1 MIYTSNQ
8 NELSFSLQPSALAV
22 QGFPPSMIQYAKIL
36 QKLIY
41 KDHVF
46 PISHTELI
54 TFYHF
59 NKQLHALFSEILL
72 SFQTS
77 LNSLIAHY
85 FCIRFDH
92 SPESY
97 LDIEHYAVEQIHPK
111 HIMQLIHKIST
122 SYQVFTEMYH
132 LSPSYNSTW
141 HFTHT
146 LPFDITSDIFYCSK
160 STIQTLIMK
169 HYNLAD
175 QREFCHIVRFL
186 LEFHIYCQKQQC
198 LPAFRSTHNN
208 CLVTV
213 LCCLHLVIPQKE
225 FRHFL
230 SDFYQLVY
238 TFLKNFPILDAHML
252 FELMKIPQN
261 SDSLFS
267 DIFPNF
273 IFKTWKIRIMLKRR
287 HF

>member
-1 MIYTSNQ
+1 MIYKSNS

-22 QGFPPSMIQYAKIL
+22 QGFPPSIIQHARTL

-46 PISHTELI
+46 PVSYTEL
-54 TFYHF
+54 TSFYHF

-77 LNSLIAHY
+77 LNSLLAHY

-97 LDIEHYAVEQIHPK
+97 LDMEHYNAEQIHPE
-111 HIMQLIHKIST
+111 HIMQLIHKIFA
-122 SYQVFTEMYH
+122 SYQIFTDMYH
-132 LSPSYNSTW
+132 LCPSYASTW
-141 HFTHT
+141 YFTHT
-146 LPFDITSDIFYCSK
+146 LPFDITSDIFYYSIP
-160 STIQTLIMK
+160 TIQALIMK
-169 HYNLAD
+169 HYNLTD
-175 QREFCHIVRFL
+175 QKEFCHIVRFL

-198 LPAFRSTHNN
+198 LPAFRSTHND

-230 SDFYQLVY
+230 SEFYQLIY
-238 TFLKNFPILDAHML
+238 TFLRYFPILDAHML
-252 FELMKIPQN
+252 FELMKIPSN
-261 SDSLFS
+261 PDSLFS
-267 DIFPNF
+267 DIFPKF
-273 IFKTWKIRIMLKRR
+273 